1 MGRSEAAASEWAG
14 RAGLGGLKG
23 EVEGYM
29 SRGRNYFQE
38 EVTCGPSWG
47 TFQIPIPLSVCSWGR
62 SLVPSA
68 LLGDRPRLLL
78 PCGLLDP
85 SLAGSEQRI
94 ASTSR
99 LQERCRGRAP
109 GELVTQAATSKHVPP
124 PPLSAGRRRFVH
136 ADAESP
142 QAVPSFRL

>member
-1 MGRSEAAASEWAG
+1 MVLVGELSKFPFPYLCAPEAGAWS
-14 RAGLGGLKG
+14 
-23 EVEGYM
+23 
-29 SRGRNYFQE
+29 
-38 EVTCGPSWG
+38 
-47 TFQIPIPLSVCSWGR
+47 
-62 SLVPSA
+62 PSA
-68 LLGDRPRLLL
+68 LLGDLPRLLL

-85 SLAGSEQRI
+85 SLAGSEERI

-99 LQERCRGRAP
+99 PQERCRGQAP

-142 QAVPSFRL
+142 QAVPPFRL